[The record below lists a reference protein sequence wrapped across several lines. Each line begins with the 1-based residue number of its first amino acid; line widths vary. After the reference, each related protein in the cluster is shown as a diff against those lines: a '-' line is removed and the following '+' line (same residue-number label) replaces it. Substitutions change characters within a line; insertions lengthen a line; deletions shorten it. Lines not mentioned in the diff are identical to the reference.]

1 MAKKKAKRALAS
13 YFVNATRTD
22 GATFTKC
29 TDDAPEWLTEAIQE
43 AHGGDFQDDWIYLEC
58 RDACAAYDDGALS
71 LSEDGDDVH
80 EYADSAV
87 DIYTK
92 DRYQWAT
99 DHCLGSLFANAE
111 SEADDLGPSEDTT
124 ARLGVVQYCAIRA
137 IASTMLEAIRASK
150 GGK

>member
-1 MAKKKAKRALAS
+1 MSKKQLGS
-13 YFVNATRTD
+13 YFVDATRTD
-22 GATFTKC
+22 GTTFVKLAE
-29 TDDAPEWLTEAIQE
+29 DAPEWLAEALRE
-43 AHGGDFQDDWIYLEC
+43 AHAGDLPDDWGYAQC

-80 EYADSAV
+80 EYADNAV

-92 DRYQWAT
+92 DRYQWAA

-111 SEADDLGPSEDTT
+111 SEADELGPSEDTT